1 MTCLDSQKA
10 GGNKTHFI
18 DKLSHKLKP
27 TSIGL
32 DAIHISKSLQKNDKQ
47 VLSFVD
53 FPHQRNSTM
62 LLEKKNTCIQETASW
77 RDSTKASPQS
87 SNF

>member
-62 LLEKKNTCIQETASW
+62 LLEKKKHMHTGNSIMERFNKSFTSI
-77 RDSTKASPQS
+77 K
-87 SNF
+87 